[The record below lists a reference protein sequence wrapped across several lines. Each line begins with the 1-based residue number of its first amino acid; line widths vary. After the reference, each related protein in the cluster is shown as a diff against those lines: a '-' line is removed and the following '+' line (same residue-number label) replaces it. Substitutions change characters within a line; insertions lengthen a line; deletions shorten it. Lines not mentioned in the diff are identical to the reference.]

1 MNSFSFDDIQRFVTL
16 VSQSTLAEVEIGH
29 STNKLKVVNH
39 LTTPKA
45 PCAVAM
51 PIAPSHIT
59 PAPSQAP
66 STKPNTIASKAV
78 GVLCLDGIA
87 LKAGDSVKVGD
98 TVAGVLA
105 LGVLTPIVADKAGVV
120 ESFLLNE
127 GDKVEWGQAVIALV

>member
-1 MNSFSFDDIQRFVTL
+1 MNTFSFDEVQRFVDL

-29 STNKLKVVNH
+29 GNSKLKVVNH
-39 LTTPKA
+39 LTTPQA

-51 PIAPSHIT
+51 PTPSQIT
-59 PAPSQAP
+59 PTLSQAP
-66 STKPNTIASKAV
+66 STKPNTIVSKAV

-105 LGVLTPIVADKAGVV
+105 LGVLTPIVADKAGVI

-127 GDKVEWGQAVIALV
+127 GDKVEWGQAVIALA